1 EGIGSDTYKV
11 YKNPNALSLAYGVSK
26 DINEFN
32 LEDYDSFFNRYNG
45 MLTAMLGSEELIEL
59 FKYVGEDSTESY
71 SCEEK
76 KMLRGIQYTTTEAAG
91 TVTINYTAPE
101 AGYYYFYANATG
113 SENIKISYN
122 GHASVSY
129 LAPDSNHIVIG
140 GYHETQEPISITFTI
155 PENDTFMLY
164 TGHNFLW
171 YFTLEEYNEL
181 FSQLKENPQFI
192 ISSND
197 STEDNLVGWI
207 STEEKDQMILTTI
220 PYDKGWKVYVDGEAV
235 ETYET
240 LNALM
245 AFDIAEDGYHEL
257 TLKYSPNEYKIGI
270 AVSVFGIIVF
280 ISICAVD
287 FVFKSLLKKKLK
299 VYEKDYFTLDDIDS
313 EDSPSAPEVLES
325 NATED
330 EQEEEEN
337 DSELQDE
344 FIDNS
349 EDIDD
354 SNSQDNNSEY

>member
-1 EGIGSDTYKV
+1 
-11 YKNPNALSLAYGVSK
+11 
-26 DINEFN
+26 
-32 LEDYDSFFNRYNG
+32 
-45 MLTAMLGSEELIEL
+45 M
-59 FKYVGEDSTESY
+59 
-71 SCEEK
+71 
-76 KMLRGIQYTTTEAAG
+76 
-91 TVTINYTAPE
+91 
-101 AGYYYFYANATG
+101 
-113 SENIKISYN
+113 IS
-122 GHASVSY
+122 A
-129 LAPDSNHIVIG
+129 
-140 GYHETQEPISITFTI
+140 
-155 PENDTFMLY
+155 
-164 TGHNFLW
+164 
-171 YFTLEEYNEL
+171 
-181 FSQLKENPQFI
+181 
-192 ISSND
+192 ND

-207 STEEKDQMILTTI
+207 STEEEDQMILTTI

-287 FVFKSLLKKKLK
+287 FVFKKLLKKKLK

-325 NATED
+325 NATEY